1 VPRGFVPT
9 LTSSAHYIAHPGFD
23 AAIRDFAQREAR
35 AVDEYAQG
43 INEHLPFHREA
54 VTELRVADF

>member
-9 LTSSAHYIAHPGFD
+9 LSSSMHDIVDPRFS

-35 AVDEYAQG
+35 GVDHYAAAV
-43 INEHLPFHREA
+43 NEHIPYHRAPDE
-54 VTELRVADF
+54 ELQL